1 MCDPS
6 EVLHKSVLFSYLSR
20 HMSYSYTAIMCEY
33 VSHIYLGLRSDHT
46 GGGGGKPNSEMK
58 NRHSGSTLLAMVH
71 YICPSLPN
79 YRFQNVFYSVARA

>member
-1 MCDPS
+1 VCDPS

-46 GGGGGKPNSEMK
+46 GGGRRKTKQRNEESALWFYTSCDGALYLSFA
-58 NRHSGSTLLAMVH
+58 TQ
-71 YICPSLPN
+71 LPIPK
-79 YRFQNVFYSVARA
+79 RVL